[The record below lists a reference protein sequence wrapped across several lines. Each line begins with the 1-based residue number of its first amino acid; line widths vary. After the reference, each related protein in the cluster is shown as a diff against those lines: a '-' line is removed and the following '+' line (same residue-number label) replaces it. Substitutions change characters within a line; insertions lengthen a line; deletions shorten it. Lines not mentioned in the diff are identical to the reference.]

1 VSAPALVLAGHSLRR
16 MRAMV
21 AGMAIVLGAFQ
32 FLLTQVAAYLLR
44 SGGFSLMPSLVPDFL
59 QQMAGPSMFAIMSF
73 NGVIGFGYFHPIV
86 IAAHLG
92 LAIAI
97 GTEPAAEVETRFADL
112 TLARPIARHQT
123 ITRTIVVL
131 LAVEAIVATAMV
143 ASTITGLTCCTPA
156 TAPRPP
162 ARTIAALAVSLMAVA
177 LCWGG
182 IAAAI
187 AAAARRRATASGV
200 AAVTALVAYLLDYL
214 GRIWDPARRLSTLA
228 PFHYFEPTALVSGA
242 PLNVRDLIVLLAC
255 AAAGFAVAYAV
266 FARRDL

>member
-1 VSAPALVLAGHSLRR
+1 VSAPVLALAAHSLRR
-16 MRAMV
+16 LRPMLIAM
-21 AGMAIVLGAFQ
+21 AAVLGAFQ
-32 FLLTQVAAYLLR
+32 FLLTQVAAYLLE

-73 NGVIGFGYFHPIV
+73 QGIVAFGYFHPIV

-112 TLARPIARHQT
+112 TLSRPLARHQP
-123 ITRTIVVL
+123 ITRTVVVL
-131 LAVEAIVATAMV
+131 IGVEAMVVVVMLAATLG
-143 ASTITGLTCCTPA
+143 GLACCTPA
-156 TAPRPP
+156 DAPRP
-162 ARTIAALAVSLMAVA
+162 AAATIRALALSLAAVT

-182 IAAAI
+182 IAIAI
-187 AAAARRRATASGV
+187 ASGARRRATASGIAAV
-200 AAVTALVAYLLDYL
+200 AALAAYLIDYL
-214 GRIWDPARRLSTLA
+214 GRIWNPARTISVFS

-242 PLNVRDLIVLLAC
+242 PLDVGRIVVLLAIG
-255 AAAGFAVAYAV
+255 AAALVIAYTV